1 MPYLLGLLGVI
12 VTALVLL
19 SRLAD
24 AGIDLGGLNPFAL
37 RRKRAWKSK
46 FEANPLF
53 GIEDPMDVAAVLAV
67 GVVKAGGDMTFE
79 QKRAL
84 LDAFQSTFGLDAGAA
99 EELLASSAYL
109 IGDGRIFREQIE
121 DVVARG
127 NERFTDSQ
135 IASTLSLLDEIAAV
149 EGATERQRELIGR
162 VRAVFRNDEDS
173 TAWGQERAP

>member
-53 GIEDPMDVAAVLAV
+53 GLDDPMDVAAVLAV
-67 GVVKAGGDMTFE
+67 GAVKAGGDMSAE
-79 QKRAL
+79 QKRTL
-84 LDAFQSTFGLDAGAA
+84 LDAFQRTFRLDPGAA

-109 IGDGRIFREQIE
+109 IGDGRIFREQVE
-121 DVVARG
+121 DVVSRSR
-127 NERFTDSQ
+127 ERFTDSQ
-135 IASTLSLLDEIAAV
+135 IASTLALIEATTSV
-149 EGATERQRELIGR
+149 EGATQLQRELIGR
-162 VRAVFRNDEDS
+162 IQAVFRGTEGS
-173 TAWGQERAP
+173 TAWS

>member
-37 RRKRAWKSK
+37 KRRRSWRRK

-53 GIEDPMDVAAVLAV
+53 GLDEPMEVAAVLAV
-67 GVVKAGGDMTFE
+67 GIAKAGGDMSSE

-84 LDAFQSTFGLDAGAA
+84 LDAFERTFALDRRAA

-109 IGDGRIFREQIE
+109 VGDGRIFRDQVQ
-121 DVVARG
+121 DVVAGSRK
-127 NERFTDSQ
+127 RFTDSQ
-135 IASTLSLLDEIAAV
+135 IASTLSLVEEVAAV
-149 EGATERQRELIGR
+149 DSATELQRELIGR
-162 VRAVFRNDEDS
+162 IKGAFDEKDGS
-173 TAWGQERAP
+173 TAWG

>member
-37 RRKRAWKSK
+37 KRRRSWRRK

-53 GIEDPMDVAAVLAV
+53 GLDDPMEVAAVLAV
-67 GVVKAGGDMTFE
+67 GIAKAGGDMSSE
-79 QKRAL
+79 QKRTVLGAFERTFAL
-84 LDAFQSTFGLDAGAA
+84 DRRAA

-109 IGDGRIFREQIE
+109 VGDGRIFRDQVP
-121 DVVARG
+121 DVIARSR
-127 NERFTDSQ
+127 ERFADSQ
-135 IASTLSLLDEIAAV
+135 IASTLSLVEEVAAV
-149 EGATERQRELIGR
+149 DGATELQRELIGR
-162 VRAVFRNDEDS
+162 IKGAFDEKGSS
-173 TAWGQERAP
+173 TAWG